1 MVEKAKQARTFLP
14 NMPIQSS
21 QKLARKARA
30 YPIYLNCKYHIRLGG
45 LARDKNALACLA
57 SLLVTKKKVPKIG
70 IRGNKELSGAS
81 RIKHRLE
88 FLSKMYHKASNVS
101 GCKRCIPKSDF
112 SIRVSAKRLK
122 VEMGQAVSCSQCHF
136 STCRPDDLA
145 NHYLVSML

>member
-21 QKLARKARA
+21 QKFARKARA

-45 LARDKNALACLA
+45 LATDKNALACLA
-57 SLLVTKKKVPKIG
+57 SLLVTKKK
-70 IRGNKELSGAS
+70 S

-122 VEMGQAVSCSQCHF
+122 VETGKAVSCSQCHF